1 MYECNTMAFLV
12 EQAGGAASTG
22 TERVLD
28 VKPTELHQRVPMFV
42 GSKNMVDL
50 AVAMLNEEVATAVL
64 A

>member
-1 MYECNTMAFLV
+1 MYECNTMAFIA

-50 AVAMLNEEVATAVL
+50 AVAMLNDEVATAVL

>member
-1 MYECNTMAFLV
+1 MYECNTMAFLA

-22 TERVLD
+22 SERVLD

>member
-1 MYECNTMAFLV
+1 MYECNTMAFIA

-22 TERVLD
+22 SERVLD

-50 AVAMLNEEVATAVL
+50 AVAMLNDEVATAVL